1 MIITLSLQN
10 WVKIMDSFGFATGI
24 CHWSNMPITLVTFV
38 GTYESRENNP
48 TLKLSSTPPP
58 PSAIALYAIV
68 VKQWLVT
75 VVFWYSCHGVNLIS
89 FRSREM
95 ISLLFPRD
103 LRHLSSM
110 SFISAKQ
117 FRVSILNKFVLGV
130 DREAMLTHFFQQ
142 SSNRLSTLL
151 SNSRV
156 YIYIFIYG
164 A

>member
-1 MIITLSLQN
+1 MIITLLLQN
-10 WVKIMDSFGFATGI
+10 WVKIMDSFKFATGI

-58 PSAIALYAIV
+58 PALYAIV

-151 SNSRV
+151 SNLRV

>member
-10 WVKIMDSFGFATGI
+10 WVKIMDSFKFATGI

-48 TLKLSSTPPP
+48 TLKLSSTPP
-58 PSAIALYAIV
+58 AIALYAIV

-151 SNSRV
+151 SNLRV

>member
-10 WVKIMDSFGFATGI
+10 WVKIMDSFGFATGV

-48 TLKLSSTPPP
+48 TLKLSSTPP
-58 PSAIALYAIV
+58 AIALYAIV

>member
-48 TLKLSSTPPP
+48 TLKLSSTPP
-58 PSAIALYAIV
+58 AIALYAIV